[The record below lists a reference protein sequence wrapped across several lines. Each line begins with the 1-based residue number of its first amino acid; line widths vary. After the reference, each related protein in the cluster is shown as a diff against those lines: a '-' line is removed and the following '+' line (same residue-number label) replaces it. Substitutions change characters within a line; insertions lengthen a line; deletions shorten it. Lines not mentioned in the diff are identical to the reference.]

1 MEERSVSYDRIA
13 ERYDATRGYTPEG
26 TARITEILAT
36 EFAGRAR
43 VLEIGTGTGQL
54 ALALHSAGVDVVGLD
69 RSLPMLSKV
78 GEKAG
83 GTPPF
88 PLVVADATEVPFA
101 DRAFG
106 AAYFRW
112 ILHLIR
118 DWREVMTEAVRVV
131 GPGGVV
137 AGAIGGFP
145 GSKNEVQRHYET
157 LGGIVSKPLGLPWS
171 DWGSLDAHMISLG
184 CRRRLLPA
192 FDDPDRQSL
201 AEFID
206 AIELDV
212 YSWTWNL
219 DEDARVRCAG
229 ETRTWARERFG
240 DLDAAHD
247 VFHIEWHAYEIPG
260 GAVGSSPTG

>member
-13 ERYDATRGYTPEG
+13 ERYDATRGYTSEG
-26 TARITEILAT
+26 TARITEILT
-36 EFAGRAR
+36 QEFAGRER
-43 VLEIGTGTGQL
+43 VLEIGIGTGQL
-54 ALALHSAGVDVVGLD
+54 ALALHAAWVDVTGLD
-69 RSLPMLSKV
+69 RSVPMLSKV

-88 PLVVADATEVPFA
+88 PLVVADATEMPFA
-101 DRAFG
+101 GGAFD

-118 DWREVMTEAVRVV
+118 DWREVMTEAVRLV
-131 GPGGVV
+131 GPGGVI
-137 AGAIGGFP
+137 AGEIGGFP
-145 GSKNEVQRHYET
+145 GSKNEVQRHYEA
-157 LGGIVSKPLGLPWS
+157 LAGIVSRPIGLAWS
-171 DWGSLDAHMISLG
+171 DWGSLDAHMTALG
-184 CRRRLLPA
+184 CRGRLLPA

-206 AIELDV
+206 ATERNV

-219 DEDARVRCAG
+219 DEPTRIRCAE
-229 ETRTWARERFG
+229 ETRTWARQRFS

-247 VFHIEWHAYEIPG
+247 VFHIEWHAYDVPRG
-260 GAVGSSPTG
+260 TRGSS